1 MIAYSKTLKLIRMG
15 FAMTNSTTLNA
26 IMTAETVV
34 PQWFTQMSVLNAN
47 VMILPLQVLLKDTVL
62 TPIKAALY

>member
-1 MIAYSKTLKLIRMG
+1 MLAYSKTPKLIRMG

-47 VMILPLQVLLKDTVL
+47 VTILPLQVLLKDNL
-62 TPIKAALY
+62 HN